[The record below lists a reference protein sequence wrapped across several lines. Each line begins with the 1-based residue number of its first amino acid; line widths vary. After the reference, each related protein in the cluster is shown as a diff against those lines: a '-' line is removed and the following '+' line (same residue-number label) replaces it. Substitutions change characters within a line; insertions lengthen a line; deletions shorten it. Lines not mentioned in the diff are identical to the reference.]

1 MRELDVYK
9 TKYESL
15 GTEINEIFESNKRYM
30 EDTEAKVNYH
40 MTKTDEE
47 MSKMIDRLNA
57 LEGSTMNHKF
67 DIDKLQAQARISTET
82 IRRN

>member
-30 EDTEAKVNYH
+30 EDTETKLNYH

-47 MSKMIDRLNA
+47 MVKITDRINA
-57 LEGSTMNHKF
+57 LEGTSMNHKF
-67 DIDKLQAQARISTET
+67 DIDKLQA
-82 IRRN
+82 